1 MKFERHLFNLLEI
14 VPFVP
19 VKTFLR
25 NKNSNAGHLVPYK
38 TFSRNKTITSHKP
51 LPSHKLPSITK
62 NRAEHDKRTRRG
74 AQIISKKS
82 YFTYPLV
89 TFRTRSG

>member
-19 VKTFLR
+19 VKTFSW
-25 NKNSNAGHLVPYK
+25 NKAINTGYLVPYK
-38 TFSRNKTITSHKP
+38 TFSRNKTITSHNA
-51 LPSHKLPSITK
+51 PSSQKTAPSTI
-62 NRAEHDKRTRRG
+62 NVQGAG
-74 AQIISKKS
+74 AQIISKKF

>member
-1 MKFERHLFNLLEI
+1 MKRHLFNLLEI
-14 VPFVP
+14 VHFVP

-25 NKNSNAGHLVPYK
+25 NKNIKMSQFVRSK
-38 TFSRNKTITSHKP
+38 TFLRNKTITSHK
-51 LPSHKLPSITK
+51 LPFITK

-74 AQIISKKS
+74 SQIISKKF